1 MFRRI
6 LIWFLGILIFSF
18 AGFVLTNIYLS
29 HRTAGEDLFH
39 KLTHYQTRQLE
50 TAYETGGAPALRNA
64 LAVINQEFGAR
75 HYLLNSKGIDL
86 ATGEDRSAL
95 EREAPAGRR
104 LPLPPRRLLL
114 RIPSADGRY
123 VFMID
128 GGYGPGPLG
137 NLPVYL
143 WIVVAIVLLCYALA
157 WSMAKPIL
165 RLRDTVVRFGAG
177 DLTSRTHVRR
187 KDELGQLARSFDEM
201 ADRITT
207 LLTAERRLLQD
218 ISHELRSPL
227 ARLRFALALV
237 PTSPDPAAAIARAN
251 KEVERLAT
259 LIGEL
264 LQVTR
269 AEGDPQS
276 RNVSAVGLDAFLSE
290 LVESCR
296 IEAEARGC
304 QLNLR
309 VDEHLTWSG
318 DRELLHR
325 AVENV
330 IRNAISYSPSG
341 ASIDVELGQVKSEIV
356 IRVRDYGPGVPETE
370 LDKIFRPFYRV
381 EEHRA
386 RNHGGV
392 GLGLAIAQR
401 AVAVHH
407 GAIRACNASPGLALE
422 IRLPAPN
429 AT

>member
-6 LIWFLGILIFSF
+6 LIWFLGILLFSF
-18 AGFVLTNIYLS
+18 AGFVLTNVWRS
-29 HRTAGEDLFH
+29 RRAPGEDLFRR
-39 KLTHYQTRQLE
+39 LTHYQIRQLV
-50 TAYETGGAPALRNA
+50 TAYEKGGVPALREA
-64 LAVINQEFGAR
+64 IGVINEEFGAR
-75 HYLLNSKGIDL
+75 HYLLDSRGRDL
-86 ATGEDRSAL
+86 LTGEDRSAL
-95 EREAPAGRR
+95 EQEAQASQHH
-104 LPLPPRRLLL
+104 LPPRRLLL
-114 RIPSADGRY
+114 RVPSTDGRY

-128 GGYGPGPLG
+128 GGYAPGPLA
-137 NLPVYL
+137 NLAVYA

-157 WSMAKPIL
+157 WTMAKPIQQL
-165 RLRDTVVRFGAG
+165 RNVVVRFGAG
-177 DLTSRTHVRR
+177 DLSSRTYSKQH
-187 KDELGQLARSFDEM
+187 DELGELARSFDEM

-227 ARLRFALALV
+227 ARLRFALALA
-237 PTSPDPAAAIARAN
+237 PNSPDPTAAMARAN
-251 KEVERLAT
+251 KEVDRLAT

-276 RNVSAVGLDAFLSE
+276 RNVSAVGLDAFLSD

-304 QLNLR
+304 KLNLR
-309 VDEHLTWSG
+309 VPDHVMWSG

-330 IRNAISYSPSG
+330 LRNAISYSPQG
-341 ASIDVELGQVKSEIV
+341 ASIDVELAQVKAEIV

-386 RNHGGV
+386 RNQGGV

-407 GAIRACNASPGLALE
+407 GAIRASNANPGLMLE
-422 IRLPAPN
+422 IRLPA
-429 AT
+429 AAS